1 MTRHIVVTLHGMAKR
16 SVVVP
21 SFRYDFVESY
31 FQISSHVGIG
41 ILVQSQACRRML
53 DEYIHH
59 TDVNG
64 REFLLMRFGK
74 VRREKET
81 ETETET
87 ESDSFRH
94 VSLVIVR
101 SIDLS

>member
-64 REFLLMRFGK
+64 REFLSDDRFDIGRNEMTSP
-74 VRREKET
+74 RR
-81 ETETET
+81 
-87 ESDSFRH
+87 SRDGN
-94 VSLVIVR
+94 
-101 SIDLS
+101 